1 MTLPRAIPTGGW
13 WRRKRLDA
21 ARPALAAF
29 GLLAA
34 MILSAEA
41 RFPDW
46 AGPLPARTLAEPTRF
61 ADIPGWVSDDHRL
74 AFSAFLVTCAPIATG
89 DAAQREARKSPPALL
104 IACRAALALEAGGPP
119 DKTACRLFFEKH
131 FNAFDIRP
139 HRGAGF
145 LTAYYEPEVTASREK
160 SAQFPVPVLARPD
173 DLVTFGQN
181 EPRPAGIDPNL
192 AAARRTANGFEPY
205 IDRATIWAGA
215 LGDRAKPI
223 VWLRDE
229 TELFIIQVQGS
240 ARLSF
245 TDSTRGRLTYAG
257 RNGHPYTSIGRI
269 LVENGDIPLAEMSLE
284 RLMNWLRAD
293 PARGRA
299 LMERNRSYVF
309 FALEPMTDAARGPVG
324 GAGVPLTTG
333 RSLAIDRTI
342 WPYGLPV
349 WISTSPLTPAGPRA
363 PLDRLMIAQ
372 DTGSAI
378 VGPARGDFF
387 MGSGSEAGTR
397 AGLVRDSMRFIV
409 LLPRGE

>member
-1 MTLPRAIPTGGW
+1 
-13 WRRKRLDA
+13 
-21 ARPALAAF
+21 
-29 GLLAA
+29 
-34 MILSAEA
+34 MISSAEA

-46 AGPLPARTLAEPTRF
+46 AGPLPAHVSAEPTRF
-61 ADIPGWVSDDHRL
+61 AEIPGWAGDDHRA
-74 AFSAFLVTCAPIATG
+74 AFATFLVTCASITKG
-89 DAAQREARKSPPALL
+89 EAAQREARQAPSALVA
-104 IACRAALALEAGGPP
+104 ACRAALALEAGGPP
-119 DKTACRLFFEKH
+119 DIAACRLFFENH

-139 HRGAGF
+139 QGGAGF
-145 LTAYYEPEVTASREK
+145 LTAYYEPEVTASREN

-173 DLVTFGQN
+173 DLVTFGQS
-181 EPRPAGIDPNL
+181 EPRLSGLDPNL

-205 IDRATIWAGA
+205 IDRAAIWGGA

-223 VWLRDE
+223 AWLRDE
-229 TELFIIQVQGS
+229 AELFIIQVQGS
-240 ARLSF
+240 ARLIF
-245 TDSTRGRLTYAG
+245 TDGTRGRLSYAG

-269 LVENGDIPLAEMSLE
+269 LVENGDISLAEMSLE
-284 RLMNWLRAD
+284 RLMGWLRAD

-309 FALEPMTDAARGPVG
+309 FALEPMEDVARGPVG
-324 GAGVPLTTG
+324 GAGVPLTKG

-349 WISTSPLTPAGPRA
+349 WISVSPLTPEGSRA

-387 MGSGSEAGTR
+387 MGSGPEAGTR
-397 AGLVRDSMRFIV
+397 AGLVRDPMRFIV